1 MGLVRY
7 LGPARRWI
15 KDYKYRRALD
25 LEADFAKLV
34 AHYRAD
40 LAPFLADAILVPV
53 PLHPLKRA
61 MRGFNQA
68 QELCKIL
75 KKQCAPT
82 VEILPL
88 VLRKRWTT
96 PQSRLHREARA
107 MNVRKAFSANPK
119 IDLSKF
125 RNRRIVLVDDL
136 FTSGA
141 TMRACAQV
149 LRKEGITKIDTFS
162 LARN

>member
-15 KDYKYRRALD
+15 KDYKYSRALH
-25 LEADFAKLV
+25 LEADFAKLI

-40 LAPFLADAILVPV
+40 IVPFIKGAVLVPV
-53 PLHPLKRA
+53 PLHWAKRA
-61 MRGFNQA
+61 LRGFNQA
-68 QELCKIL
+68 EEICKIL
-75 KKQCAPT
+75 KKQCADDA
-82 VEILPL
+82 EIRPL
-88 VLRKRWTT
+88 VLRSRWTP

-107 MNVRKAFSANPK
+107 QNVHKAFSPNPK
-119 IDLSKF
+119 LDLSEF
-125 RNRRIVLVDDL
+125 CHRRIVLVDDL

-141 TMRACAQV
+141 TMRECAKV
-149 LRKEGITKIDTFS
+149 LRHEGIMNIDAFS